1 MTSRMSTSHFMS
13 AFAARSSILRM
24 RHSTNSRMEWTSK
37 LFRKKTSS
45 TSEGSKWANKL
56 TTLYFDNVSSV
67 SHITITVS
75 GGNNPECVVRQVRQT
90 TWPEVTRLFNT
101 GLAGFW
107 AMAVFLIVGFS
118 ACHITGPS
126 VVMSVVITSVA
137 AVLTGK
143 RQARR
148 AKSGKIFAKEAII
161 AQSCHGACPYLRIW

>member
-1 MTSRMSTSHFMS
+1 M
-13 AFAARSSILRM
+13 
-24 RHSTNSRMEWTSK
+24 
-37 LFRKKTSS
+37 
-45 TSEGSKWANKL
+45 
-56 TTLYFDNVSSV
+56 YFDNVSSVSSV
-67 SHITITVS
+67 SHITITGGD

-143 RQARR
+143 IQARR